1 MVGIV
6 LLAVTLLVLLFLIF
20 VVFCF
25 FAASISLYDEMGE
38 ERYYGEKEPLEEL
51 SDNLTGNEIMNV
63 E

>member
-25 FAASISLYDEMGE
+25 FAASISLYDEKGE
-38 ERYYGEKEPLEEL
+38 ERYYGEKEPLEEF

-63 E
+63 K